1 MPSAEA
7 RARIDNRC
15 ERLSGADYEELD
27 ARVQLL
33 LASEGAE
40 QSVPAVVCSKEE
52 AWVEWRGARFPIL
65 GRGSI
70 VDEVVDIVEAQLH
83 GAQRRAE
90 ADPKTTEDRA
100 VASGRPMLEAGLD
113 TPAPPVAQA
122 ADTRAARAAD
132 ARGGGVS
139 ISVEAELPAGSLPW
153 AVGPAFDFGA
163 TVGPVIVGGREA
175 FRWTTSGRQVAL
187 MDFEGSVAY
196 GAPLNPDALLGA
208 VLRFGAEWMVA
219 YPQGN
224 SGQADVVPEIDFGVR
239 IAHSFGSVGLWFGA
253 DARFR
258 LGSLALHQRDP
269 LVANDVGAVFA
280 LGASYVD
287 WSRK

>member
-1 MPSAEA
+1 
-7 RARIDNRC
+7 
-15 ERLSGADYEELD
+15 
-27 ARVQLL
+27 
-33 LASEGAE
+33 
-40 QSVPAVVCSKEE
+40 
-52 AWVEWRGARFPIL
+52 
-65 GRGSI
+65 
-70 VDEVVDIVEAQLH
+70 
-83 GAQRRAE
+83 
-90 ADPKTTEDRA
+90 
-100 VASGRPMLEAGLD
+100 MLEGGTGID
-113 TPAPPVAQA
+113 TPPPPPPAGQA
-122 ADTRAARAAD
+122 ADARAVRAAD

-139 ISVEAELPAGSLPW
+139 VSVEAELPSGSLPW

-175 FRWTTSGRQVAL
+175 FRLTTSGRQVAF
-187 MDFEGSVAY
+187 MDFEGSLAY
-196 GAPLNPDALLGA
+196 GAPLNPDALFGA

-224 SGQADVVPEIDFGVR
+224 SGQADVVPEIDFGMR
-239 IAHSFGSVGLWFGA
+239 IAHSFGAVGLWFGA

-269 LVANDVGAVFA
+269 LVANDVGGVFA